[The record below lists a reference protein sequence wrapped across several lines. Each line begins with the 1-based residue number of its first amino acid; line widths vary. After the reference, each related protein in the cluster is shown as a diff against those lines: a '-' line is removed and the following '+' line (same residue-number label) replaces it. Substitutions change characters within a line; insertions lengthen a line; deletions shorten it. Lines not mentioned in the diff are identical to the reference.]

1 MRRMHTPEKKNTYVQ
16 RDLYKYEKRPT
27 SYMKRDLCI
36 YMKRDL
42 CIYMK
47 RDLHFGVCAH
57 LKKSTQICPKR
68 PIYLVFG
75 CESDGHIRE

>member
-1 MRRMHTPEKKNTYVQ
+1 MRRMHTPEKKNTYVR

-27 SYMKRDLCI
+27 S

-68 PIYLVFG
+68 PVYLVFG